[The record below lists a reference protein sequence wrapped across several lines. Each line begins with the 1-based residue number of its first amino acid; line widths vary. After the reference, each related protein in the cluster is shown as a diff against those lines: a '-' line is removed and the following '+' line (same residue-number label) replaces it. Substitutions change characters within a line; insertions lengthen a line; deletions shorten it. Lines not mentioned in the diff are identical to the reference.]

1 MKHLPLTLMH
11 LRIRSLCRGIA
22 IALLSLGLLA
32 ACASNWI
39 IDSRVRAF
47 AGMGIPAGAT
57 YRFERLPSQQTLGQQ
72 QEMIESL
79 AADALARAGLRRDD
93 AQPRYSIQLSARVQR
108 ESRGLW
114 DDVWMGW
121 GFGGP
126 RDFSFG
132 IGYNTWLPPFP
143 PPQSPY
149 YLHEV
154 GLVMRELATGQIAYE
169 TRASYQGPWSDTNAV
184 LAAMFE
190 AALKDYPNPPVGV
203 RTVNVEVG
211 PKK

>member
-1 MKHLPLTLMH
+1 MKHLPHTS
-11 LRIRSLCRGIA
+11 IRHRVRALGRGFA
-22 IALLSLGLLA
+22 IAALSLGLLA

-47 AGMGIPAGAT
+47 AGMSIPVGAT
-57 YRFERLPSQQTLGQQ
+57 YRFERLPSQQTLGPQQ
-72 QEMIESL
+72 DMIESL
-79 AADALARAGLRRDD
+79 AAQALARAGLRRDD
-93 AQPRYSIQLSARVQR
+93 AQARYSIQLSARVQR
-108 ESRGLW
+108 ENRGLW

-132 IGYNTWLPPFP
+132 IGFNTWLPPFP

-154 GLVMRELATGQIAYE
+154 GLVMRDLATGQIAYE
-169 TRASYQGPWSDTNAV
+169 TRASYQGPWSDTQAV

-190 AALKDYPNPPVGV
+190 AALKDYPNPPLGA

-211 PKK
+211 PRK